1 VIVLAGESQRLLL
14 VALTELLGDALG
26 IQRLGTTV
34 AKLEYRIKITL
45 TAAAVI
51 CSSKSS

>member
-1 VIVLAGESQRLLL
+1 MIVLAGESQRLLL
-14 VALTELLGDALG
+14 VALTKLLGDALG
-26 IQRLGTTV
+26 IQKLGATV

-45 TAAAVI
+45 IAAVI